1 MGRKSSYERMDACYE
16 DAVRKISEDRSF
28 RDPASYFV
36 NLEMIRKT
44 KQVSHG
50 NERLFYVA
58 EDGSLLQR
66 TDEFQ

>member
-1 MGRKSSYERMDACYE
+1 MGRKSCYEWMDACYE

-44 KQVSHG
+44 P
-50 NERLFYVA
+50 FYVA
-58 EDGSLLQR
+58 ENGSLLQR
-66 TDEFQ
+66 TDEFK